1 MADKPSAAGNSP
13 PPSTGKSPP
22 TSTGKSPESSTD
34 AHLAALR
41 TEIDALDASLVDL
54 LNRRASLAKEVG
66 DVKKLTDAPI
76 YRPERE
82 AQIMARLR
90 ATNPG
95 PLPGAALEAVFREVV
110 SACRELERRL
120 RVAYLGPPGT
130 FSEQALIKH
139 FGSGVHPV
147 SCPSIDE
154 VFRATESGTADFGV
168 VPVENSS
175 EGAVNRS
182 LDLLLSSVLR
192 ISGEVSV
199 PVRHNLLTQSG
210 TLDGVKRLCAHQQA
224 LAQCLGWLDR
234 NVPGLERVPVASNAE
249 GARLASLD
257 ATTAGIASDVAASR
271 YGLQTV
277 AQAIQDDPHNRTRF
291 AIVGHYDCGPS
302 GDDQTSMILSVPD
315 RAGAV
320 HTLIEP
326 LARHGV
332 SMKRFE
338 SRPARQGNWEYYFY
352 IDIIGHQNDAAV
364 AAALTEL
371 KSNAAFCKVVG
382 SYPRAH

>member
-1 MADKPSAAGNSP
+1 MSTMAEKRLPSDQ
-13 PPSTGKSPP
+13 K
-22 TSTGKSPESSTD
+22 
-34 AHLAALR
+34 LADLR
-41 TEIDALDASLVDL
+41 RDIDAVDAAIVDL
-54 LNRRASLAKEVG
+54 LNRRATLAGQVG
-66 DVKKLTDAPI
+66 EVKKLSDAPV

-90 ATNPG
+90 ADHPG
-95 PLPGAALEAVFREVV
+95 PLPVGALEAIYREIV

-139 FGSGVHPV
+139 FGSSVDPLPCH
-147 SCPSIDE
+147 SIDE
-154 VFRATESGTADFGV
+154 VFRATEAGTADFGV

-182 LDLLLSSVLR
+182 LDLLLQSALQ

-199 PVRHNLLTQSG
+199 PVRHNLLAQGGS
-210 TLDGVKRLCAHQQA
+210 LDGIKRICAHAQA

-234 NVPGLERVPVASNAE
+234 NAPGIERVPVASNAE
-249 GARLASLD
+249 GARLASIE
-257 ATTAGIASDVAASR
+257 ATTAGIASDVAATR
-271 YGLQTV
+271 YGLPMV
-277 AQAIQDDPHNRTRF
+277 AQAIQDDPNNRTRF
-291 AIVGHYDCGPS
+291 AVIGHYECGAS
-302 GDDQTSMILSVPD
+302 GEDQTSLILSVPD

-320 HTLIEP
+320 HALIEP

-338 SRPARQGNWEYYFY
+338 SRPARQGTWEYYFY
-352 IDIIGHQNDAAV
+352 IDVIGHQRDAQV

-371 KSNAAFCKVVG
+371 KDKAAFYKVVG
-382 SYPRAH
+382 SYPRAR